1 MKNIWNSAVS
11 RLWLVDEI
19 VNESYTFV
27 AKHIVTPVLV
37 QSLVHDCS
45 GSIYWLIWVL
55 FTKKN
60 QTQQNVKGKRQ
71 KKV

>member
-27 AKHIVTPVLV
+27 AKHLVTPVLV
-37 QSLVHDCS
+37 QSLVHECS
-45 GSIYWLIWVL
+45 GSIYRLIWVL

-60 QTQQNVKGKRQ
+60 PTKCQGK
-71 KKV
+71 KAKESIT